1 MNFISTILDEK
12 GHEVV
17 KTTPDATV
25 YDALQL
31 MADHDIGALVVEEEG
46 KVVGMFTERDY
57 ARQVILKGRSSKE
70 MRVRELMV
78 KKLYFVTRKQTITD
92 CMVLMTEKKIRHLP
106 VLEDNKL
113 LGIVSIGDV
122 VNMIIHEQRKTIRD
136 MENYITGGYGNNS

>member
-17 KTTPDATV
+17 KVSPDATV

-31 MADHDIGALVVEEEG
+31 MADHDIGALVVEENG
-46 KVVGMFTERDY
+46 KVAGMFTERDY

-70 MRVRELMV
+70 MKVRELMV
-78 KKLYFVTRKQTITD
+78 KRLYYVTRKQTITD

-106 VLEDNKL
+106 VIEDDKL